1 MERKVSTFDLTIGM
15 HISNLDRPW
24 LDTPFLLQGFI
35 ISGEDDIKALQ
46 KHCKYVFIDT
56 EKGEEAASYLDEKKQ
71 KLPSNQYIEDLLDGG
86 KKRFSYQEKQST
98 FHELPAAETAL
109 ENASDKVA
117 QLMDNLKAG
126 DNLDISAV
134 RNAVQPIL
142 ESVIRNSDA
151 FLWISEMQKKDI
163 YTYSHSI
170 DNCALGIA
178 FGRHLGLYK
187 EDLRNLAMG
196 LLLMDVGKVKIDDE
210 IINKTCTLTAE
221 EFDEMKNHV
230 YYGVNLLK
238 NTPGINETII
248 NVVLTHHER
257 FDGSGY
263 PGGLTGKQTPVYGRI
278 AAIIDCYTA
287 MTGNSLYRSTI
298 APHKALQTIYNWR
311 NKYFQDEL
319 VEQFLQCLGVY
330 PTGSL
335 VEMSSG
341 EVGMIM
347 SQNRI
352 QRFKPK
358 IMMLLDENKQPYDSS
373 KIIDLTVDITDS
385 SGQELSIIGGLKS
398 GAYGIDPSTIL
409 ND

>member
-1 MERKVSTFDLTIGM
+1 MERKVSTFELKVGM
-15 HISNLDRPW
+15 HVSNLDRPW
-24 LDTPFLLQGFI
+24 LDTPFPLQGFI
-35 ISGEDDIKALQ
+35 IEDDNEIHALQ
-46 KHCKYVFIDT
+46 QHCRYVFIDID
-56 EKGEEAASYLDEKKQ
+56 KGDSAASYMDEKPN
-71 KLPSNQYIEDLLDGG
+71 LPSSQYVEEFLNGG
-86 KKRFSYQEKQST
+86 KKRVSYEEKQSA

-109 ENASDKVA
+109 EIASDKVA
-117 QLMDNLKAG
+117 QLMDRLRAG
-126 DNLDISAV
+126 DNLDITAV

-151 FLWISEMQKKDI
+151 LLWVWEMQKKDE
-163 YTYSHSI
+163 YTYSHSL
-170 DNCALGIA
+170 DNCALSIA

-187 EDLRNLAMG
+187 EDLRNLSMG
-196 LLLMDVGKVKIDDE
+196 LLLMDVGKVKVSDD
-210 IINKTCTLTAE
+210 ILNKFGTLNVD
-221 EFDEMKNHV
+221 EFEEMKNHV
-230 YYGVNLLK
+230 QYGVEMLRQS
-238 NTPGINETII
+238 PGINETII

-263 PGGLTGKQTPVYGRI
+263 PSGLKGKEVPVYGRI

-287 MTGNSLYRSTI
+287 MTRTSKHRTAI

-347 SQNRI
+347 SQNRT
-352 QRFKPK
+352 QRLKPK
-358 IMMLLDENKQPYDSS
+358 IMMLLDENKKPYEVS
-373 KIIDLTVDITDS
+373 KIVDLTVQTTDA
-385 SGQELSIIGGLKS
+385 SGLDLTIISGLQP
-398 GAYGIDPSTIL
+398 GAYGIDPTRVL
-409 ND
+409 GD

>member
-1 MERKVSTFDLTIGM
+1 MERKVSTFDLKIGM
-15 HISNLDRPW
+15 HVSNLDRPW

-35 ISGEDDIKALQ
+35 ISDDDDIKALQ
-46 KHCKYVFIDT
+46 QHCKYVFIDP
-56 EKGEEAASYLDEKKQ
+56 EKGDEATSYMDEKPN
-71 KLPSNQYIEDLLDGG
+71 LPSSEYVEEFLEGG
-86 KKRFSYQEKQST
+86 KKRVAYEEKQSA

-117 QLMDNLKAG
+117 MLMDDLKAG
-126 DNLDISAV
+126 DNLDVGAV

-151 FLWISEMQKKDI
+151 LLWVSEMQKKDA
-163 YTYSHSI
+163 YTYSHSL
-170 DNCALGIA
+170 DNCSLAIA

-196 LLLMDVGKVKIDDE
+196 LLLMDVGKIKVPDE
-210 IINKTCTLTAE
+210 ILNKTSTLSVD
-221 EFDEMKNHV
+221 EFNEMKKHV
-230 YYGVNLLK
+230 YYGVDLLR
-238 NTPGINETII
+238 NTEGINESII

-263 PGGLTGKQTPVYGRI
+263 PSGLKGKQVPVYGRI

-287 MTGNSLYRSTI
+287 MTRSSTYRAAI
-298 APHKALQTIYNWR
+298 APHTALQTIYNWR

-347 SQNRI
+347 SQNRV

-358 IMMLLDENKQPYDSS
+358 IMMLLDENKKAYDVS
-373 KIIDLTVDITDS
+373 KIVDLTIEATDA
-385 SGQELSIIGGLKS
+385 SGLDLTIISGLQP
-398 GAYGIDPSTIL
+398 GAYGIDPTKVL
-409 ND
+409 DD

>member
-1 MERKVSTFDLTIGM
+1 MERKVNTFDLTIGM

-35 ISGEDDIKALQ
+35 ISGDDDIKALQ

-56 EKGEEAASYLDEKKQ
+56 EKGAEADTYIDEKKP
-71 KLPSNQYIEDLLDGG
+71 KLPSSEYVEDFLDGG
-86 KKRFSYQEKQST
+86 KKRVSYEQKQSA

-117 QLMDNLKAG
+117 RLMDNLKAG
-126 DNLDISAV
+126 ENLDIGAV

-151 FLWISEMQKKDI
+151 FLWVSQMQKKDA
-163 YTYSHSI
+163 YTYSHSL

-196 LLLMDVGKVKIDDE
+196 LLLMDVGKVKITDD
-210 IINKTCTLTAE
+210 ILTKKGTLSSE

-230 YYGVNLLK
+230 YYGVNLLR
-238 NTPGINETII
+238 NTPSINETII

-263 PGGLTGKQTPVYGRI
+263 PGGLTGKEVPVFGRI
-278 AAIIDCYTA
+278 ASIIDCYTA
-287 MTGNSLYRSTI
+287 MTGNSVYRTAI

-341 EVGMIM
+341 QVGMIM
-347 SQNRI
+347 SQNRV

-358 IMMLLDENKQPYDSS
+358 IMLLLDEDKKPYDVS
-373 KIIDLTVDITDS
+373 KIIDLTVDVTDA
-385 SGQELSIIGGLKS
+385 SGIELSIISGLPP
-398 GAYGIDPSTIL
+398 GAYDIDPTKIL
-409 ND
+409 ED

>member
-1 MERKVSTFDLTIGM
+1 MERKVSTFELKVGM
-15 HISNLDRPW
+15 HVANLDRPW

-35 ISGEDDIKALQ
+35 IEKEEDIQALQ
-46 KHCKYVFIDT
+46 QHCKYVFIDI
-56 EKGEEAASYLDEKKQ
+56 EKGDEATSYMDEKPN
-71 KLPSNQYIEDLLDGG
+71 LPSSEYIEDFLEGG
-86 KKRFSYQEKQST
+86 KKRVDYEEKQSA

-109 ENASDKVA
+109 ETASDKVA
-117 QLMDNLKAG
+117 RLMDNLKAG
-126 DNLDISAV
+126 ENLDINAV

-151 FLWISEMQKKDI
+151 LLWVSEMQKKDA
-163 YTYSHSI
+163 YTYSHSL
-170 DNCALGIA
+170 DNCALAIA

-187 EDLRNLAMG
+187 EDLRNLSMG
-196 LLLMDVGKVKIDDE
+196 LLLMDVGKVKVSDD
-210 IINKTCTLTAE
+210 ILNKTGTLSPE

-230 YYGVNLLK
+230 YYGVNLLRD
-238 NTPGINETII
+238 TPGMNETII

-263 PGGLTGKQTPVYGRI
+263 PSGLKGKEVPVYGRI

-287 MTGNSLYRSTI
+287 MTGNSTYRAAI

-347 SQNRI
+347 SQNRV
-352 QRFKPK
+352 QRLKPK
-358 IMMLLDENKQPYDSS
+358 IMMLLNENKKPYDVG
-373 KIIDLTVDITDS
+373 KIVDLTIEATDS
-385 SGQELSIIGGLKS
+385 SGLDLSIISGLQA
-398 GAYGIDPSTIL
+398 GAYGIDPTTVL
-409 ND
+409 ED

>member
-1 MERKVSTFDLTIGM
+1 MERKVSTFELKVGM
-15 HISNLDRPW
+15 HVANLDRPW

-35 ISGEDDIKALQ
+35 IEKEEDIQALQ
-46 KHCKYVFIDT
+46 QHCKYVFIDI
-56 EKGEEAASYLDEKKQ
+56 EKGDEATSYMDEKPN
-71 KLPSNQYIEDLLDGG
+71 LPSSEYIEDFLEGG
-86 KKRFSYQEKQST
+86 KKRVDYEEKQSA

-109 ENASDKVA
+109 ETASDKVA
-117 QLMDNLKAG
+117 RLMDNLKAG
-126 DNLDISAV
+126 ENLDINAV

-151 FLWISEMQKKDI
+151 LLWVSEMQKKDA
-163 YTYSHSI
+163 YTYSHSL
-170 DNCALGIA
+170 DNCALAIA

-196 LLLMDVGKVKIDDE
+196 LLLMDVGKVKVSDD
-210 IINKTCTLTAE
+210 ILNKTGTLSPE

-230 YYGVNLLK
+230 YYGVNLLRD
-238 NTPGINETII
+238 TPGMNETII

-263 PGGLTGKQTPVYGRI
+263 PSGLKGKEVPVYGRI

-287 MTGNSLYRSTI
+287 MTGNSTYRAAI

-347 SQNRI
+347 SQNRV
-352 QRFKPK
+352 QRLKPK
-358 IMMLLDENKQPYDSS
+358 IMMLLNENKKPYDVG
-373 KIIDLTVDITDS
+373 KIVDLTIEATDS
-385 SGQELSIIGGLKS
+385 SGLDLSIISGLQA
-398 GAYGIDPSTIL
+398 GAYGIDPTTVL
-409 ND
+409 ED

>member
-1 MERKVSTFDLTIGM
+1 MERKVSTFDLKIGM
-15 HISNLDRPW
+15 HVSNLDRPW

-35 ISGEDDIKALQ
+35 INGDDDIQALQ
-46 KHCKYVFIDT
+46 QHCQYVFIDT
-56 EKGEEAASYLDEKKQ
+56 EKGDEAQAYLDEKP
-71 KLPSNQYIEDLLDGG
+71 KLPSSEYVEDFLEGG
-86 KKRFSYQEKQST
+86 KKRVDYEEKQSA

-117 QLMDNLKAG
+117 MLMDNLKAG
-126 DNLDISAV
+126 ENLDIGAV
-134 RNAVQPIL
+134 RNTVQPIL

-151 FLWISEMQKKDI
+151 LLWVSEMKKKDA
-163 YTYSHSI
+163 YTYSHSL
-170 DNCALGIA
+170 DNCSLGIA

-196 LLLMDVGKVKIDDE
+196 LLLMDVGKVKVPEE
-210 IINKTCTLTAE
+210 ILNKTGTLTIE

-230 YYGVNLLK
+230 YYGVNLLR
-238 NTPGINETII
+238 NTPSINETII

-263 PGGLTGKQTPVYGRI
+263 PSGLTGKEVPVYGRI

-287 MTGNSLYRSTI
+287 MTGNNSYRAAI

-347 SQNRI
+347 SQNRV
-352 QRFKPK
+352 QRLKPK
-358 IMMLLDENKQPYDSS
+358 IMMLLDENKKYYEVS
-373 KIIDLTVDITDS
+373 KIVDLTVDITDS
-385 SGQELSIIGGLKS
+385 SGLDLSIISGLQP
-398 GAYGIDPSTIL
+398 GAYGIDPTKVL
-409 ND
+409 DD

>member
-1 MERKVSTFDLTIGM
+1 MERKVSTFDLAVGM
-15 HISNLDRPW
+15 HVSNLDRPW

-35 ISGEDDIKALQ
+35 IESDDDIQALQ
-46 KHCKYVFIDT
+46 KHCKHVFIDT
-56 EKGEEAASYLDEKKQ
+56 EKGEEAKAYLDEKPN
-71 KLPSNQYIEDLLDGG
+71 LPSSDYVEDFLDGG
-86 KKRFSYQEKQST
+86 TKRVTYEEKQSA

-117 QLMDNLKAG
+117 RLMDNLKAG

-151 FLWISEMQKKDI
+151 LLWVSEMRKKDA
-163 YTYSHSI
+163 YTYSHSL
-170 DNCALGIA
+170 DNCSLGIA

-196 LLLMDVGKVKIDDE
+196 LLLMDVGKVKVPDE
-210 IINKTCTLTAE
+210 ILNKTGTLTID
-221 EFDEMKNHV
+221 EFSEMKNHV
-230 YYGVNLLK
+230 HYGVNLLRE
-238 NTPGINETII
+238 TPGINETVI

-263 PGGLTGKQTPVYGRI
+263 PSGLKGKEVPVYGRI

-287 MTGNSLYRSTI
+287 MTGNSTYRAAI

-311 NKYFQDEL
+311 TKYFQDEL

-347 SQNRI
+347 SQNRV
-352 QRFKPK
+352 QRLKPK
-358 IMMLLDENKQPYDSS
+358 LMMILDENKKPYEVS
-373 KIIDLTVDITDS
+373 KIVDLTVDVVDA
-385 SGQELSIIGGLKS
+385 SGLELSIIGGLPP
-398 GAYGIDPSTIL
+398 GAYGIDPSKVL
-409 ND
+409 DD

>member
-1 MERKVSTFDLTIGM
+1 MERKVSTFDLKIGM

-35 ISGEDDIKALQ
+35 IEKEDDIQALQ
-46 KHCKYVFIDT
+46 QHCKYVFIDT
-56 EKGEEAASYLDEKKQ
+56 EKGDEAKSYMDEKPN
-71 KLPSNQYIEDLLDGG
+71 LPSSKYVEDFLEGG
-86 KKRFSYQEKQST
+86 NKKIDYEEKQSA

-109 ENASDKVA
+109 ESASDKVA
-117 QLMDNLKAG
+117 TLMDNLKAG
-126 DNLDISAV
+126 DNLDIGAV
-134 RNAVQPIL
+134 RNIVQPIL

-151 FLWISEMQKKDI
+151 LLWVSEMQKKDA
-163 YTYSHSI
+163 YTYSHSL
-170 DNCALGIA
+170 DNCSLAIA

-196 LLLMDVGKVKIDDE
+196 LLLMDVGKVRVPDE
-210 IINKTCTLTAE
+210 ILGKTSTLTAD
-221 EFDEMKNHV
+221 EFDEMKKHV
-230 YYGVNLLK
+230 YYGIDLLR
-238 NTPGINETII
+238 NTIGVNETVI

-263 PGGLTGKQTPVYGRI
+263 PSGLKGKEAPVFGRI

-287 MTGNSLYRSTI
+287 MTRSSTYRAAI

-347 SQNRI
+347 SQNRV
-352 QRFKPK
+352 QRLKPK
-358 IMMLLDENKQPYDSS
+358 IMMLLDEKKEAYDVS
-373 KIIDLTVDITDS
+373 KIVDLTVDTTDA
-385 SGQELSIIGGLKS
+385 SGLELTIISGLQP
-398 GAYGIDPSTIL
+398 GAYDIDPSKVL
-409 ND
+409 ED

>member
-15 HISNLDRPW
+15 HVSNLDRPW

-35 ISGEDDIKALQ
+35 IEKEDDILALQ
-46 KHCKYVFIDT
+46 QHCKFVFIDT
-56 EKGEEAASYLDEKKQ
+56 DKGDEATSYLDEKPN
-71 KLPSNQYIEDLLDGG
+71 LPSNEYVEDFLDGG
-86 KKRFSYQEKQST
+86 TKKVNYEEKQSA

-117 QLMDNLKAG
+117 MLMDNLKAG
-126 DNLDISAV
+126 ENLDISAV

-151 FLWISEMQKKDI
+151 LLWVSVMQKKDA
-163 YTYSHSI
+163 YTYSHSL
-170 DNCALGIA
+170 DNCSLAIA

-196 LLLMDVGKVKIDDE
+196 LLLMDVGKVKVPDE
-210 IINKTCTLTAE
+210 ILNKTGTLSIE
-221 EFDEMKNHV
+221 EFDEMKKHV
-230 YYGVNLLK
+230 YHGVQMLR

-263 PGGLTGKQTPVYGRI
+263 PSGLKGKEVPVYGRI

-287 MTGNSLYRSTI
+287 MTSSSPYRTAI

-319 VEQFLQCLGVY
+319 VEQFLQCVGVY

-347 SQNRI
+347 AQNRV

-358 IMMLLDENKQPYDSS
+358 IMMLLDENKKPYEVS
-373 KIIDLTVDITDS
+373 KIVDLTVDTVDA
-385 SGQELSIIGGLKS
+385 SGLELTIISGLQP
-398 GAYGIDPSTIL
+398 GAYGIDPTRVL
-409 ND
+409 DD

>member
-15 HISNLDRPW
+15 HIANLDRPW

-35 ISGEDDIKALQ
+35 IEKEDDIKALQ
-46 KHCKYVFIDT
+46 QHCKFVFIDT
-56 EKGEEAASYLDEKKQ
+56 EKGDEAKVYMDEKPV
-71 KLPSNQYIEDLLDGG
+71 LPSNKYVEDFLEGG
-86 KKRFSYQEKQST
+86 TKKVDYEEKQSA

-109 ENASDKVA
+109 ETASDKVA
-117 QLMDNLKAG
+117 MLMDNLKAG
-126 DNLDISAV
+126 ENLDISAV

-151 FLWISEMQKKDI
+151 LLWVSEMQKKDA
-163 YTYSHSI
+163 YTYSHSL
-170 DNCALGIA
+170 DNCSLAIA

-196 LLLMDVGKVKIDDE
+196 LLLMDVGKVKVADE
-210 IINKTCTLTAE
+210 IINKTGTLTAE

-230 YYGVNLLK
+230 HYGVNLLR

-248 NVVLTHHER
+248 NIVLTHHER
-257 FDGSGY
+257 YDGSGY
-263 PGGLTGKQTPVYGRI
+263 PSGLKGKEVPVYGRI

-287 MTGNSLYRSTI
+287 MTGNSAYRASI

-347 SQNRI
+347 AQNRV
-352 QRFKPK
+352 QRLKPK
-358 IMMLLDENKQPYDSS
+358 IMMLLDENKKFYEVS
-373 KIIDLTVDITDS
+373 KIVDLTVDTVDA
-385 SGQELSIIGGLKS
+385 SGLDLSIISGLQS
-398 GAYGIDPSTIL
+398 GAYGIDPSKVL
-409 ND
+409 ED

>member
-1 MERKVSTFDLTIGM
+1 MERKVSTFELKIGM
-15 HISNLDRPW
+15 HVSNLDRPW

-35 ISGEDDIKALQ
+35 ISGDDDITALQ
-46 KHCKYVFIDT
+46 QHCKFVYIDI
-56 EKGEEAASYLDEKKQ
+56 EKGDEATSYMDEKPN
-71 KLPSNQYIEDLLDGG
+71 LPSSEYVEDFLEGG
-86 KKRFSYQEKQST
+86 KKRVDYEEKQSA

-109 ENASDKVA
+109 EIASDKVA
-117 QLMDNLKAG
+117 MLMDNLKAG
-126 DNLDISAV
+126 ENLDIGAV

-151 FLWISEMQKKDI
+151 LLWVSEMQKKDA
-163 YTYSHSI
+163 YTYSHSL
-170 DNCALGIA
+170 DNCSLAIA

-196 LLLMDVGKVKIDDE
+196 LLLMDVGKVKVADE
-210 IINKTCTLTAE
+210 ILNKTGTLSVE
-221 EFDEMKNHV
+221 EFEEMKNHV
-230 YYGVNLLK
+230 YYGVNLLR

-263 PGGLTGKQTPVYGRI
+263 PSGLKGKEVPVYGRI

-287 MTGNSLYRSTI
+287 MTGNSTYRTAI

-347 SQNRI
+347 SQNRV
-352 QRFKPK
+352 QRLKPK
-358 IMMLLDENKQPYDSS
+358 IMMLLNENKKPYDVS
-373 KIIDLTVDITDS
+373 KIVDLTIEATDS
-385 SGQELSIIGGLKS
+385 SGLELSIISGLQS
-398 GAYGIDPSTIL
+398 GAYGIDPTTVL
-409 ND
+409 ED

>member
-1 MERKVSTFDLTIGM
+1 MERKVSTFDLTVGM
-15 HISNLDRPW
+15 HVSNLDRPW
-24 LDTPFLLQGFI
+24 LDTPFLLQGFV
-35 ISGEDDIKALQ
+35 ISGDDDIQALQ
-46 KHCKYVFIDT
+46 QHCRYVFIDT
-56 EKGEEAASYLDEKKQ
+56 EKGNAAKTYLDEKPN
-71 KLPSNQYIEDLLDGG
+71 LPSSAYVEEFLDGG
-86 KKRFSYQEKQST
+86 KKRVSYEEKQSA

-109 ENASDKVA
+109 ETASDKVA
-117 QLMDNLKAG
+117 RLMDNLKAG
-126 DNLDISAV
+126 ENLDINAV

-151 FLWISEMQKKDI
+151 LLWVSEMQKKDA
-163 YTYSHSI
+163 YTYSHSL
-170 DNCALGIA
+170 DNCSLAIA

-196 LLLMDVGKVKIDDE
+196 LLLMDVGKVKVSDE
-210 IINKTCTLTAE
+210 ILNKTSTLSID
-221 EFDEMKNHV
+221 EFEEMKNHV
-230 YYGVNLLK
+230 YYGVNLLR
-238 NTPGINETII
+238 NTTGINETII

-257 FDGSGY
+257 YDGSGY
-263 PGGLTGKQTPVYGRI
+263 PSGLKGKEVPVYGRI

-287 MTGNSLYRSTI
+287 MTRTSKHRTAI

-347 SQNRI
+347 SQNRV
-352 QRFKPK
+352 QRLKPK
-358 IMMLLDENKQPYDSS
+358 IMMLLDENKKPFEVS
-373 KIIDLTVDITDS
+373 KIVDLTVDTTDS
-385 SGQELSIIGGLKS
+385 SGLELTIISGLQP
-398 GAYGIDPSTIL
+398 GAYGIDPTKVL
-409 ND
+409 DD

>member
-1 MERKVSTFDLTIGM
+1 MERKVSTFDLKIGM
-15 HISNLDRPW
+15 HVSNLDRPW

-35 ISGEDDIKALQ
+35 ISGDDDINALQ
-46 KHCKYVFIDT
+46 QHCKYVFIDP
-56 EKGEEAASYLDEKKQ
+56 EKGDEATSYMDEKPN
-71 KLPSNQYIEDLLDGG
+71 LPSSEYVEDFLEGG
-86 KKRFSYQEKQST
+86 KKRVAYEEKQSA

-117 QLMDNLKAG
+117 MLMDDLKAG
-126 DNLDISAV
+126 DNLDVGAV

-151 FLWISEMQKKDI
+151 LLWVSEMQKKDE
-163 YTYSHSI
+163 YTYSHSL
-170 DNCALGIA
+170 DNCSLAIA

-196 LLLMDVGKVKIDDE
+196 LLLMDVGKIKVPDE
-210 IINKTCTLTAE
+210 ILNKTSTLSVD
-221 EFDEMKNHV
+221 EFNEMKKHV
-230 YYGVNLLK
+230 YYGVDLLR
-238 NTPGINETII
+238 NTEGINETII

-263 PGGLTGKQTPVYGRI
+263 PSGLKGKQVPVYGRI

-287 MTGNSLYRSTI
+287 MTRSSTYRAAI
-298 APHKALQTIYNWR
+298 APHTALQTIYNWR

-347 SQNRI
+347 SQNRV

-358 IMMLLDENKQPYDSS
+358 IMMLLDENKKAYDVS
-373 KIIDLTVDITDS
+373 KIVDLTIEVTDA
-385 SGQELSIIGGLKS
+385 SGLDLTIISGLQP
-398 GAYGIDPSTIL
+398 GAYGIDPTKVL
-409 ND
+409 DD

>member
-1 MERKVSTFDLTIGM
+1 MERKVSTFDLKIGM
-15 HISNLDRPW
+15 HVSNLDRPW

-35 ISGEDDIKALQ
+35 IDKEDDIEALQ
-46 KHCKYVFIDT
+46 QHCKYVFIDT
-56 EKGEEAASYLDEKKQ
+56 EKGDEASSYMDEKPN
-71 KLPSNQYIEDLLDGG
+71 LPSSEYVEDFLEGG
-86 KKRFSYQEKQST
+86 KKRVEYEEKQSA

-117 QLMDNLKAG
+117 MIMDNLKAG
-126 DNLDISAV
+126 ENLDIGAV

-151 FLWISEMQKKDI
+151 LLWVSEMQKKDA
-163 YTYSHSI
+163 YTYSHSL
-170 DNCALGIA
+170 DNCSLAIA

-196 LLLMDVGKVKIDDE
+196 LLLMDVGKVKVADE
-210 IINKTCTLTAE
+210 ILNKTGTLSPV
-221 EFDEMKNHV
+221 EFEEMKKHV
-230 YYGVNLLK
+230 YYGVDLLRS
-238 NTPGINETII
+238 TPGINETII
-248 NVVLTHHER
+248 NIVLTHHER

-263 PGGLTGKQTPVYGRI
+263 PSGLKEKEVPVYGRI

-287 MTGNSLYRSTI
+287 MTGNSTYRASI

-347 SQNRI
+347 SQNRV

-358 IMMLLDENKQPYDSS
+358 IMMLLDENKKPYDVS
-373 KIIDLTVDITDS
+373 KIVDLTTDAIDS
-385 SGQELSIIGGLKS
+385 SGLELTIMTGLQS
-398 GAYGIDPSTIL
+398 GAYGIDPSEVL
-409 ND
+409 KD

>member
-1 MERKVSTFDLTIGM
+1 MERKVSTFDLKIGM
-15 HISNLDRPW
+15 HVSNLDRPW

-35 ISGEDDIKALQ
+35 VKGEDDIQALQ
-46 KHCKYVFIDT
+46 KHCKFVFIDT
-56 EKGEEAASYLDEKKQ
+56 EKGDEAANYMDEKP
-71 KLPSNQYIEDLLDGG
+71 KLPSSEYVEELLEGG
-86 KKRFSYQEKQST
+86 KKRVDYEEKQSA
-98 FHELPAAETAL
+98 FHELPAAEVAL
-109 ENASDKVA
+109 ENASNKVA
-117 QLMDNLKAG
+117 ALMDNIKAG
-126 DNLDISAV
+126 ENLDIGAV

-151 FLWISEMQKKDI
+151 LLWVSEMQKKDK
-163 YTYSHSI
+163 YTYSHSL
-170 DNCALGIA
+170 DNCSLAIA

-196 LLLMDVGKVKIDDE
+196 LLLMDVGKVKVADNIL
-210 IINKTCTLTAE
+210 NKTGTLSPE

-230 YYGVNLLK
+230 YYGVNLLR

-257 FDGSGY
+257 YDGSGY
-263 PGGLTGKQTPVYGRI
+263 PNGLKEKEVPVYGRI

-287 MTGNSLYRSTI
+287 MTGNSTYRAAF

-347 SQNRI
+347 SQNRV
-352 QRFKPK
+352 QRLKPK
-358 IMMLLDENKQPYDSS
+358 IMMLLDENKKPYGDS
-373 KIIDLTVDITDS
+373 KIVDMTIDTVD
-385 SGQELSIIGGLKS
+385 GS
-398 GAYGIDPSTIL
+398 GAELAIMTGLQPGAYDIDPTKIL
-409 ND
+409 DD

>member
-1 MERKVSTFDLTIGM
+1 MERKVNSFELKIGM
-15 HISNLDRPW
+15 HVSNLDRPW

-35 ISGEDDIKALQ
+35 IEKEEDIKALQ
-46 KHCKYVFIDT
+46 QHCKYVFIDP
-56 EKGEEAASYLDEKKQ
+56 EKGDEAVAYMDEKP
-71 KLPSNQYIEDLLDGG
+71 KLPSNEYVEDFLEGGG
-86 KKRFSYQEKQST
+86 KKVSYEEKQSA
-98 FHELPAAETAL
+98 FHELPAAEAAL

-117 QLMDNLKAG
+117 TLMDNIKAG
-126 DNLDISAV
+126 ENLDVSAV
-134 RNAVQPIL
+134 RGAVQPVL

-151 FLWISEMQKKDI
+151 LLWVSEMRKKDE
-163 YTYSHSI
+163 YTYSHSL
-170 DNCALGIA
+170 DNCSLGIA

-187 EDLRNLAMG
+187 EDLRNLSMG
-196 LLLMDVGKVKIDDE
+196 LLLMDVGKVKVADE
-210 IINKTCTLTAE
+210 ILNKKSTLTVD
-221 EFDEMKNHV
+221 EFEEMKNHV
-230 YYGVNLLK
+230 YYGVDLLR

-263 PGGLTGKQTPVYGRI
+263 PSALKGKETPVYGRI
-278 AAIIDCYTA
+278 AAIVDCYTA
-287 MTGNSLYRSTI
+287 MTSSSAYRAAI

-358 IMMLLDENKQPYDSS
+358 IMMLLDESKTPYDVS
-373 KIIDLTVDITDS
+373 KIVDLTVDATDAT
-385 SGQELSIIGGLKS
+385 GQELSIMSGLQP
-398 GAYGIDPSTIL
+398 GAYGIDPTKVL
-409 ND
+409 QD

>member
-1 MERKVSTFDLTIGM
+1 MERKVSTFDLKIGM

-35 ISGEDDIKALQ
+35 IEKDEDIKALQ
-46 KHCKYVFIDT
+46 QHCKFVFIDT
-56 EKGEEAASYLDEKKQ
+56 EKGDEATSYMDEKPN
-71 KLPSNQYIEDLLDGG
+71 LPSSEYIEDFLEGG
-86 KKRFSYQEKQST
+86 TKKVHYEEKQSA

-109 ENASDKVA
+109 ENASNKVA
-117 QLMDNLKAG
+117 MLMDNVKAG

-151 FLWISEMQKKDI
+151 LLWVSEMQKKDE

-170 DNCALGIA
+170 DNCSLAIA

-196 LLLMDVGKVKIDDE
+196 LLLMDVGKVKVADE
-210 IINKTCTLTAE
+210 ILNKTGTLTVE

-230 YYGVNLLK
+230 DYGVSLLR

-248 NVVLTHHER
+248 NIVLTHHER

-263 PGGLTGKQTPVYGRI
+263 PSGLKAKEVPVFGRI

-287 MTGNSLYRSTI
+287 MTGNSTYRATM

-347 SQNRI
+347 AQNRI
-352 QRFKPK
+352 QRLKPK
-358 IMMLLDENKQPYDSS
+358 IMMLLDENKKPYEVS
-373 KIIDLTVDITDS
+373 KIVDLTVDVTDA
-385 SGQELSIIGGLKS
+385 SGLELTIISGLPS
-398 GAYGIDPSTIL
+398 GAYNIDPTKVL
-409 ND
+409 ED

>member
-1 MERKVSTFDLTIGM
+1 MERKVNTVDLKIGM
-15 HISNLDRPW
+15 HVSNLDRPW

-35 ISGEDDIKALQ
+35 IEGNDDIKALQ
-46 KHCKYVFIDT
+46 EHCKYVFIDP
-56 EKGEEAASYLDEKKQ
+56 EKGDEATSYMDKKPN
-71 KLPSNQYIEDLLDGG
+71 LPSSEYVEEFLEGG
-86 KKRFSYQEKQST
+86 KKRVAYEEKQSA

-117 QLMDNLKAG
+117 TLMDNLRAG
-126 DNLDISAV
+126 DNLDVGAV
-134 RNAVQPIL
+134 RNIVQPIL

-151 FLWISEMQKKDI
+151 LLWVSEMQKKDE
-163 YTYSHSI
+163 YTYSHSL
-170 DNCALGIA
+170 DNCSLAIA

-196 LLLMDVGKVKIDDE
+196 LLLMDVGKVKVPNE
-210 IINKTCTLTAE
+210 ILNKTGTLTPD
-221 EFDEMKNHV
+221 EFKEMKNHV
-230 YYGVNLLK
+230 RYGVDLLS
-238 NTPGINETII
+238 NTDGINETII

-263 PGGLTGKQTPVYGRI
+263 PSALKNKQVPVYGRI

-287 MTGNSLYRSTI
+287 MTRSSPYRAAI

-347 SQNRI
+347 SQNRV

-358 IMMLLDENKQPYDSS
+358 IMMLLDENKKPYDVS
-373 KIIDLTVDITDS
+373 KIVDLTIEVTDT
-385 SGQELSIIGGLKS
+385 SGVEFSIIGGLQP
-398 GAYGIDPSTIL
+398 GAYDIDPSKIL
-409 ND
+409 DD

>member
-1 MERKVSTFDLTIGM
+1 MERKVSTFDLKIGM
-15 HISNLDRPW
+15 HVSNLDRPW

-35 ISGEDDIKALQ
+35 IEDKDDIKALQ
-46 KHCKYVFIDT
+46 QHCQYVFIDT
-56 EKGEEAASYLDEKKQ
+56 EKGDEAKNYMDEKPS
-71 KLPSNQYIEDLLDGG
+71 LPSSSYVEDFLDGG
-86 KKRFSYQEKQST
+86 TKRVSYEEKQSA

-109 ENASDKVA
+109 ETATDKVA
-117 QLMDNLKAG
+117 RLMDNLKAG
-126 DNLDISAV
+126 ENLDITAV

-151 FLWISEMQKKDI
+151 LLWVSEMKKKDA
-163 YTYSHSI
+163 YTYSHSL
-170 DNCALGIA
+170 DNCSLGIA

-196 LLLMDVGKVKIDDE
+196 LLLMDVGKVKVSDE
-210 IINKTCTLTAE
+210 ILNKTGTLSVE
-221 EFDEMKNHV
+221 EFKEMKNHV
-230 YYGVNLLK
+230 HYGVEMLR
-238 NTPGINETII
+238 NTHGMNDTII

-263 PGGLTGKQTPVYGRI
+263 PSGLKGKEVPVYGRI

-287 MTGNSLYRSTI
+287 MTGNSTYRVAM

-347 SQNRI
+347 SQNRV
-352 QRFKPK
+352 QRLKPK
-358 IMMLLDENKQPYDSS
+358 IMMLLDENKKPYEVS
-373 KIIDLTVDITDS
+373 KIVDLTVDTMDA
-385 SGQELSIIGGLKS
+385 SGLELTIISGLQP
-398 GAYGIDPSTIL
+398 GAYGIDPTKVL
-409 ND
+409 DD

>member
-15 HISNLDRPW
+15 HVSNLDRPW

-35 ISGEDDIKALQ
+35 ISGNDDIEALQ
-46 KHCKYVFIDT
+46 QHCRYVFIDT
-56 EKGEEAASYLDEKKQ
+56 EKGHEAKSYLDEKPN
-71 KLPSNQYIEDLLDGG
+71 LPSNAYIEEFLDGG
-86 KKRFSYQEKQST
+86 KKRVSYEEKQSA

-117 QLMDNLKAG
+117 RLMDNLKAG
-126 DNLDISAV
+126 ENLDINAV

-151 FLWISEMQKKDI
+151 LLWVSEMQKKDE
-163 YTYSHSI
+163 YTYSHSL
-170 DNCALGIA
+170 DNCALAIA

-196 LLLMDVGKVKIDDE
+196 LLLMDVGKVKVSDD
-210 IINKTCTLTAE
+210 ILNKSSTLSIE
-221 EFDEMKNHV
+221 EFEEMKQHV
-230 YYGVNLLK
+230 QYGVNLLR
-238 NTPGINETII
+238 NTHGINETII

-257 FDGSGY
+257 YDGSGY
-263 PGGLTGKQTPVYGRI
+263 PGGLKGREVPVFGRI

-287 MTGNSLYRSTI
+287 MTRTSKHRTAI

-347 SQNRI
+347 SQNRV
-352 QRFKPK
+352 QRLKPK
-358 IMMLLDENKQPYDSS
+358 VMMLLDENKKPYEVS
-373 KIIDLTVDITDS
+373 KIVDLTIDTTDS
-385 SGQELSIIGGLKS
+385 TGLELTIISGLQP
-398 GAYGIDPSTIL
+398 GAYGIDPTKVL
-409 ND
+409 DD

>member
-1 MERKVSTFDLTIGM
+1 MERKVSTFDLKIGM
-15 HISNLDRPW
+15 HVSNLDRPW

-35 ISGEDDIKALQ
+35 ISDDDDIKALQ
-46 KHCKYVFIDT
+46 QHCKYVFIDP
-56 EKGEEAASYLDEKKQ
+56 EKGDEATSYMDEKPN
-71 KLPSNQYIEDLLDGG
+71 LPSSEYVEEFLEGG
-86 KKRFSYQEKQST
+86 KKRVAYEEKQSA

-117 QLMDNLKAG
+117 MLMDDLKAG
-126 DNLDISAV
+126 DNLDVGAV

-151 FLWISEMQKKDI
+151 LLWVSEMQKKDA
-163 YTYSHSI
+163 YTYSHSL
-170 DNCALGIA
+170 DNCSLAIA

-196 LLLMDVGKVKIDDE
+196 LLLMDVGKVKVSDE
-210 IINKTCTLTAE
+210 ILNKTSTLSVD
-221 EFDEMKNHV
+221 EFNEMKKHV
-230 YYGVNLLK
+230 YYGVDLLR
-238 NTPGINETII
+238 NTEGINETII

-263 PGGLTGKQTPVYGRI
+263 PSGLKGKQVPVYGRI

-287 MTGNSLYRSTI
+287 MTRSSTYRAAI
-298 APHKALQTIYNWR
+298 APHTALQTIYNWR

-347 SQNRI
+347 SQNRV

-358 IMMLLDENKQPYDSS
+358 IMMLLDENKKAYDVS
-373 KIIDLTVDITDS
+373 KIVDLTIEATDA
-385 SGQELSIIGGLKS
+385 SGLELTIISGLQP
-398 GAYGIDPSTIL
+398 GAYGIDPTKVL
-409 ND
+409 DD

>member
-1 MERKVSTFDLTIGM
+1 MERKVSTFDLALGM
-15 HISNLDRPW
+15 HVANLDRPW

-35 ISGEDDIKALQ
+35 IEKEDDIKALQ
-46 KHCKYVFIDT
+46 QHCKYVFIDT
-56 EKGEEAASYLDEKKQ
+56 EKGDEAKSYMDEKPN
-71 KLPSNQYIEDLLDGG
+71 LPSSKYIEDFLEGG
-86 KKRFSYQEKQST
+86 KKKVDYEEKQSA

-109 ENASDKVA
+109 ENAANKVA
-117 QLMDNLKAG
+117 MLMDDLKAG
-126 DNLDISAV
+126 ENLDISAV

-151 FLWISEMQKKDI
+151 LLWVSEMQKKDA
-163 YTYSHSI
+163 YTYSHSL
-170 DNCALGIA
+170 DNCSLAIA

-196 LLLMDVGKVKIDDE
+196 LLLMDVGKVKVPDE
-210 IINKTCTLTAE
+210 ILNKTSTLSIA
-221 EFDEMKNHV
+221 EFDEMKKHV
-230 YYGVNLLK
+230 YYGVDMLR
-238 NTPGINETII
+238 NTPSINEAII

-263 PGGLTGKQTPVYGRI
+263 PSGLKGKEVPVYGRI

-287 MTGNSLYRSTI
+287 MTRSSTYRSAI

-347 SQNRI
+347 SQNRV

-358 IMMLLDENKQPYDSS
+358 IMMLLDENKKFYDVS
-373 KIIDLTVDITDS
+373 KIVDLTIEATDS
-385 SGQELSIIGGLKS
+385 SGVELSIISGLQP
-398 GAYGIDPSTIL
+398 GAYGIDPSKVL
-409 ND
+409 DD